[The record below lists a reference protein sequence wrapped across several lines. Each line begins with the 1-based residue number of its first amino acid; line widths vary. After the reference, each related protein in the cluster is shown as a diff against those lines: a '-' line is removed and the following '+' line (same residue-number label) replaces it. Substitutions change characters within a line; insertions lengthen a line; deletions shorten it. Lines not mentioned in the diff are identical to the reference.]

1 MKHRL
6 FNVIV
11 VMSIMSLAP
20 SSHAVEKRAFREV
33 NIEPEQEHVSEQ
45 ADPHAYMGE
54 MPDDDIHAA
63 FRKNQ
68 GEAPDMGA
76 MPDDDIHKKFMA
88 GPAMSGGMAMDP
100 ALMNSVAATALSWT
114 TPEGWQE
121 EKGGGMRVATFKAGV
136 GDLAVETSVISL
148 AGSAGG
154 MAANVSRWM
163 GQLNLDI
170 PSAVELD
177 KFIERQEKITTPSGL
192 AVTLID
198 FTQLQSDDQSED
210 PSMIAA
216 VVEGTGN
223 QVFIKMTGSKQA
235 VLKNFDAFKALVGS
249 LKDGSGA

>member
-11 VMSIMSLAP
+11 VMSVMSLAP
-20 SSHAVEKRAFREV
+20 SAHAVEKRAFREV

-68 GEAPDMGA
+68 GAAPDMGA
-76 MPDDDIHKKFMA
+76 MPDDDIHKKFKT

-198 FTQLQSDDQSED
+198 FTQLQNDDQSED